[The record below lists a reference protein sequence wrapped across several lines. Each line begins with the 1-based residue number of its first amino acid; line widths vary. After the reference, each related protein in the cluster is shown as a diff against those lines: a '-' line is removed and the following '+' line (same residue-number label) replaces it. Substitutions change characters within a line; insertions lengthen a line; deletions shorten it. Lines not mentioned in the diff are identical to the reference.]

1 MVKKFLVGL
10 GVILLAG
17 VSLADYVPSAA
28 FTATGPQGR
37 PLIGGSITVTTS
49 AGVPATVYGN
59 ASGGAFSA
67 TVPAT
72 GIVQFY
78 ADPGSYN
85 VNVSASGVTRAYSV
99 NIPSGAD
106 ALTPS
111 DFGTDTPGLLQRL
124 TSTTYGILKTHYA
137 VGLAPTVNDDSTQ
150 GYDVGSMWVDSFNE
164 NFYVA
169 IDVQPGAAN
178 WKCSTCS
185 SGSVTPGTITGQ
197 VPYWDGT
204 EYTTGA
210 GLWESATQAGVGAGK
225 LSDQIAQFQLS
236 DAVFPFFHMYSTSG
250 AVTTNTILGYIG
262 FGGLDSS
269 STGPRIGTGVFGR
282 AISVWGSNP
291 GYNPSSM
298 DFIVQNSTGTS
309 GNSKVLRLQPGVAIF
324 GNTISDAPVNHSA
337 AIATEGLEI
346 YDSTAAK
353 SVSIVT
359 PTGLDVTN
367 RVYTLP
373 TDAGAS
379 GQALTTDGNST
390 APVLSWASYAAAIHA
405 ASHNIGGGDEVAYYG
420 KVYDEGSVLTQRR
433 ELNFTGAGVT
443 CTDSGGKTKCDIPN
457 SGGGSG
463 VTSVNTDTTAA
474 QLLVVGTSG
483 TDFAIVDNLSGT
495 HTFNLPNA
503 SASARGV
510 VSTGSQ
516 TLAGAKT
523 FSGAAIFSATG
534 TSLTANEG
542 LVVNENGTAAGD
554 FRAESDTNTNAIFVD
569 ASADSVGFFDSLPGA
584 SGANVSI
591 KAQTGKIGV
600 SLDGVSNSDALAST
614 CLGTGDCVQG
624 TSSGSGAAIKGIGS
638 STAALAGLFSRNATS
653 ASVPIVKITQS
664 AASDSSAI
672 LSLNNAGGAGGPY
685 LDADSNIQITST
697 PQFVGT
703 QLNDYNLPIYSF
715 ISDNTTGFGS
725 KTTGEPTMADN
736 GELIF
741 YGDAV
746 NDIFAISKRLVSDPS
761 GVSSSDGIVEVT
773 NGGQGQ
779 GVYGIAQGNTS
790 NSIGVEGEAT
800 ADISSVTGGYFHALR
815 GIGLEGR
822 QEGSTS
828 SSSTASALK
837 AVRNVTL
844 SGGATMSGPVFLL
857 VDSSGAS
864 STGYLMDLQKGAGV
878 SKFHVDKD
886 GELYFAGIS
895 ADGTGKVAC
904 VKNDGNIG
912 SCSTTV
918 GAGGTC
924 TCG

>member
-10 GVILLAG
+10 GVLLVAG
-17 VSLADYVPSAA
+17 ISLADYVPSAA

-49 AGVPATVYGN
+49 AGAPATVYGD

-99 NIPSGAD
+99 NIPAGAD

-124 TSTTYGILKTHYA
+124 TSSTYGILKTHYA

-178 WKCSTCS
+178 WKCTTCS
-185 SGSVTPGTITGQ
+185 SGSVTPGTIVGQ
-197 VPYWDGT
+197 VPYWDGA

-210 GLWESATQAGVGAGK
+210 GLWENATQAGVGAGK
-225 LSDQIAQFQLS
+225 LTDPLAQLQISNAALPLMS
-236 DAVFPFFHMYSTSG
+236 IYNTSG
-250 AVTTNTILGYIG
+250 SITTSSVLGYLG

-269 STGPRIGTGVFGR
+269 ATPRIGAGIIGR
-282 AISVWGSNP
+282 AIALWDATSTHA
-291 GYNPSSM
+291 PSSL
-298 DFIVQNSTGTS
+298 DFIAQNSTGTS
-309 GNSKVLRLQPGVAIF
+309 GNSKVLRIQPGIAIF
-324 GNTISDAPVNHSA
+324 GNTIADTPTNHTA
-337 AIATEGLEI
+337 ALATEGAEI

-353 SVSIVT
+353 SVSLTV
-359 PTGLDVTN
+359 PTGLDVTS
-367 RVYTLP
+367 RVIVFP
-373 TDAGAS
+373 TDAGSS

-390 APVLSWASYAAAIHA
+390 PTTLSWASFAASIHA

-463 VTSVNTDTTAA
+463 VTSINTDTTAA
-474 QLLVVGTSG
+474 QLLAVGTSG
-483 TDFAIVDNLSGT
+483 TDFAVVDNLSGT
-495 HTFNLPNA
+495 HTFNLPTA

-510 VSTGSQ
+510 VSTGTQ
-516 TLAGAKT
+516 TMAGAKT
-523 FSGAAIFSATG
+523 FSGTAIFSATG

-542 LVVNENGTAAGD
+542 VVVNESGTAAGD
-554 FRAESDTNTNAIFVD
+554 FRAESDNNANALFVD
-569 ASADSVGFFDSLPGA
+569 ASADSIGFFDSLPGA
-584 SGANVSI
+584 SGANVSM
-591 KAQTGKIGV
+591 KALAGKIALSV
-600 SLDGVSNSDALAST
+600 DGVSNSDAIATT

-624 TSSGSGAAIKGIGS
+624 TSAGSGAAVKGIGS

-664 AASDSSAI
+664 AATDSSAI

-837 AVRNVTL
+837 VVRNVTL

-857 VDSSGAS
+857 VDSSGAG

-895 ADGTGKVAC
+895 ADGAGKVAC
-904 VKNDGNIG
+904 VKGDGNIG